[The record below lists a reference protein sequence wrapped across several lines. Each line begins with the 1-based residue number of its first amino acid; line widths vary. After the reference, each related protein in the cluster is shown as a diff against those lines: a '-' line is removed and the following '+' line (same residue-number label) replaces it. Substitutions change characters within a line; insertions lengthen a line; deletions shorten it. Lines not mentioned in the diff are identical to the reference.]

1 MLKGISR
8 MRHNWLLR
16 TAVHSFL
23 HSIVRLYNMYN
34 HIEREFPN
42 MIQAVYYVYLY
53 TRATVLYMYDEYD
66 IN

>member
-1 MLKGISR
+1 
-8 MRHNWLLR
+8 
-16 TAVHSFL
+16 
-23 HSIVRLYNMYN
+23 MYN

-42 MIQAVYYVYLY
+42 MIQVAYYVYLY